1 MFADASLPG
10 GLLCGVSCA
19 GVFIPQTDAVA
30 LYREHNHRGGNVPRH
45 KSGKRELFSNSANP
59 QGLMGKRCIVFKVT
73 GVEVPSTWEE
83 KWGLCSFGGCR
94 GAVSQSHLVE
104 EAFQRRVALGWDV
117 SWQPGAPTQQPGTLS
132 AGQSPPTGS
141 VPTQTCAHPPSG
153 PQEAHSALT
162 AAPRLEREGDR
173 GADQTGTRPFAL
185 APTARSPPFSTC
197 PFNSCSHVIFCTK
210 FNI

>member
-117 SWQPGAPTQQPGTLS
+117 SWQPGAPTQSQAPCLLGS
-132 AGQSPPTGS
+132 RHPRAVSPRKR
-141 VPTQTCAHPPSG
+141 VPTPLLGLRKPTLHLLQPRGLSVRGTGVQTRQAQG
-153 PQEAHSALT
+153 PLLWRRQP
-162 AAPRLEREGDR
+162 AP
-173 GADQTGTRPFAL
+173 
-185 APTARSPPFSTC
+185 PPFPPAPSTRV
-197 PFNSCSHVIFCTK
+197 HM
-210 FNI
+210 